1 MTQMTATIQQWLE
14 GVTPG
19 TTAFNLLMILGS
31 IGDRYSSCALTSAGL
46 AITGGGST
54 TASTGS
60 AATLVIANGIT
71 VSIPGSTALPA
82 LTGINFT
89 TGQFVIVC
97 FFCDSA
103 GVLTTAGGGAGATL
117 AAATWPAFPAGKALV
132 GFLTITYAGTF
143 TGGTTPLD
151 TATTTYNN
159 PLTAFDPSVLVGAT
173 SY

>member
-1 MTQMTATIQQWLE
+1 MTQMTATVQQWLE
-14 GVTPG
+14 SITTG
-19 TTAFNLLMILGS
+19 TDRFSLLQVLGP
-31 IGDRYSSCALTSAGL
+31 IADRFSSCALTSAGL
-46 AITGGGST
+46 QITSGGAT

-60 AATLVIANGIT
+60 AATLVIAKGIT
-71 VSIPGSTALPA
+71 VSITGTTTLPA

-103 GVLTTAGGGAGATL
+103 GNLTVAGGNPGATL
-117 AAATWPAFPAGKALV
+117 AAATWPAFPYGLALV

-143 TGGTTPLD
+143 TGGTTALD

-159 PLTAFDPSVLVGAT
+159 PLTAFDPSVLVGANN
-173 SY
+173 Y

>member
-14 GVTPG
+14 SISIG
-19 TTAFNLLMILGS
+19 TDRFSLLQILGS

-46 AITGGGST
+46 AITSGGST
-54 TASTGS
+54 TASIGS
-60 AATLVIANGIT
+60 NPCVVIANGIT
-71 VSIPGSTALPA
+71 VSIPNATVLPA

-89 TGQFVIVC
+89 AGQFIIVC

-103 GVLTTAGGGAGATL
+103 GVLTVAGGGAGATL

-132 GFLTITYAGTF
+132 GFLTITYASAF